1 MFFVLRGRNAVPAL
15 GRRTGGV
22 AGSGVWTASSARQ
35 EGGGSDLKMD
45 NRGRPGRGADRRR
58 QQVRRRRPELVGQSL
73 GHTRQLRLL
82 LPGWVGHWQ
91 SRRHKN
97 QR

>member
-35 EGGGSDLKMD
+35 EGSGSVLKID
-45 NRGRPGRGADRRR
+45 NRGGPGRGADCRR
-58 QQVRRRRPELVGQSL
+58 QQVRRRRSGLVGQSL
-73 GHTRQLRLL
+73 GHMRQLRLL
-82 LPGWVGHWQ
+82 LLGWVGHWQ
-91 SRRHKN
+91 SQRHKN